1 MPKKPAKQGPRTIA
15 WLSPGQVD
23 LVRAVRDAAG
33 LDLVGVGCPEKGR
46 AGGVADELDAAPAT
60 DLRVAL
66 ASGEAELALLMSLGE
81 FGGAGSQDAG
91 AVEAARARGITVATL
106 EPIPGSA
113 LELGS
118 GGWTRSQLGVRP
130 IDAVQLIP
138 RMRQGRA
145 MALAADA
152 VEAFGRVR
160 VMRFE
165 TLCRPEHGALGG
177 RLLDAMGLAH
187 ALMGA
192 PETIDAAYVGPNAP
206 GVHAAPGDT
215 LRELR
220 GDLTINLRYADGR
233 AACAVVSDQA
243 PRWERSLVLLGD
255 EGRLA
260 IDEESLS
267 WANPAGEIFD
277 TQRVEPAAADLGL
290 APEVAAIAD
299 SVLGL
304 LDASSPPPPVDHEA
318 LLAMAQA
325 ALLSAR
331 TGQGESPAMF
341 RRMVVGA

>member
-1 MPKKPAKQGPRTIA
+1 MATKSGKKGPRTIA

-33 LDLVGVGCPEKGR
+33 LQLVAVGCPEKGR
-46 AGGVADELDAAPAT
+46 TGGVADELDAEPAT

-66 ASGEAELALLMSLGE
+66 ASGDAELALLTSLTE

-91 AVEAARARGITVATL
+91 AIEAARARGMTITTL

-118 GGWTRSQLGVRP
+118 GGWTRSQHGVRP
-130 IDAVQLIP
+130 IDGVQLVP
-138 RMRQGRA
+138 RMRQSRA

-152 VEAFGRVR
+152 LDAFGRVR
-160 VMRFE
+160 VLRFE
-165 TLCRPEHGALGG
+165 SLCRGEHASLGG
-177 RLLDAMGLAH
+177 RLLDAMDLAH
-187 ALMGA
+187 AMMGM
-192 PETIDAAYVGPNAP
+192 PETIDAAFVGPNAP

-215 LRELR
+215 LRSLR
-220 GDLTINLRYADGR
+220 GDLTINLRFADGR
-233 AACAVVSDQA
+233 AACAVLSDQA
-243 PRWERSLVLLGD
+243 PRWDRSLVALGD
-255 EGRLA
+255 EGQLA
-260 IDEESLS
+260 IDEDSLA
-267 WANPAGEIFD
+267 WTNPAGEVFD
-277 TQRVEPAAADLGL
+277 TQRVEPSASDRGI
-290 APEVAAIAD
+290 APEVAAIVDA
-299 SVLGL
+299 VMNL
-304 LDASSPPPPVDHEA
+304 LESPSPPPPIDYEA